1 MKKSIISIVLVGF
14 AIMTSACN
22 SQETTENC
30 AEEIVSNVQE
40 ISETQEVKEE
50 QEMSDAQK
58 SETKTTIS
66 GSFTVCVRDVIPDYC
81 MDDVTK
87 NVAVVTEFQSN
98 PFTLFV
104 GEEIANQLEI
114 GKNYVFTI
122 NPIEVDK
129 AKENL
134 EGMSLASLVW
144 ELTEFEI
151 TEFRLANED
160 ELGLE
165 SLTLTIE

>member
-1 MKKSIISIVLVGF
+1 MKKSIISILLVGF
-14 AIMTSACN
+14 AIMASACN
-22 SQETTENC
+22 SQETTENY
-30 AEEIVSNVQE
+30 EEETVLNVQE
-40 ISETQEVKEE
+40 ISDT
-50 QEMSDAQK
+50 QEMSGTQEASEDQ
-58 SETKTTIS
+58 ETKTTIS

-87 NVAVVTEFQSN
+87 NVAVVTEFQSE

-114 GKNYVFTI
+114 GQNYVFTI
-122 NPIEVDK
+122 NPIEVDE
-129 AKENL
+129 AKEDVA
-134 EGMSLASLVW
+134 GMSLASLVW
-144 ELTEFEI
+144 ELPEFEI

-165 SLTLTIE
+165 SLALTIE

>member
-1 MKKSIISIVLVGF
+1 MKKSIVSIVLIGV
-14 AIMTSACN
+14 AIVAGACN
-22 SQETTENC
+22 SQEVAQNN
-30 AEEIVSNVQE
+30 AEVAMAN
-40 ISETQEVKEE
+40 E
-50 QEMSDAQK
+50 QEEPEMAVNV
-58 SETKTTIS
+58 EKTTVS

-98 PFTLFV
+98 PFTVYV

-114 GKNYVFTI
+114 GQNYVFTI
-122 NPIEVDK
+122 NPIKVDE
-129 AKENL
+129 AKEDL
-134 EGMSLASLVW
+134 EEMSLASLVW
-144 ELTEFEI
+144 ELPGFEVA
-151 TEFRLANED
+151 EFRLANEN

>member
-1 MKKSIISIVLVGF
+1 MKKSIVSIVLIGV
-14 AIMTSACN
+14 AIVAGACN
-22 SQETTENC
+22 SQEVAQNN
-30 AEEIVSNVQE
+30 AEVAMAN
-40 ISETQEVKEE
+40 E
-50 QEMSDAQK
+50 QEEPEMAVNV
-58 SETKTTIS
+58 EKTTVS

-98 PFTLFV
+98 PFTVFV

-114 GKNYVFTI
+114 GQNYVFTI
-122 NPIEVDK
+122 NPIKVDE
-129 AKENL
+129 AKEDL
-134 EGMSLASLVW
+134 EEMSLASLVW
-144 ELTEFEI
+144 ELPGFEVA
-151 TEFRLANED
+151 EFRLANEN

>member
-1 MKKSIISIVLVGF
+1 MAKKITVSVILITVALF
-14 AIMTSACN
+14 AVACN
-22 SQETTENC
+22 IENTVDNHVEVTK
-30 AEEIVSNVQE
+30 AEEIGAETVDANV
-40 ISETQEVKEE
+40 
-50 QEMSDAQK
+50 
-58 SETKTTIS
+58 TKTTIS

-81 MDDVTK
+81 MDNVTK

-98 PFTLFV
+98 PFTVFV

-114 GKNYVFTI
+114 GQNYVFTI
-122 NPIEVDK
+122 NPIEVDE
-129 AKENL
+129 AKEDI

-144 ELTEFEI
+144 ELPEFEI

-165 SLTLTIE
+165 SLTLTITME

>member
-1 MKKSIISIVLVGF
+1 MKKSIVSVLLIGVAIVAG
-14 AIMTSACN
+14 ACN
-22 SQETTENC
+22 SQEVAQNN
-30 AEEIVSNVQE
+30 AEVAMAN
-40 ISETQEVKEE
+40 E
-50 QEMSDAQK
+50 QEEPEMAVNV
-58 SETKTTIS
+58 EKTTVS

-98 PFTLFV
+98 PFTVYV

-114 GKNYVFTI
+114 GQNYVFTI
-122 NPIEVDK
+122 NPIEVDE
-129 AKENL
+129 AKEDL
-134 EGMSLASLVW
+134 EEMSLSSLVW
-144 ELTEFEI
+144 ELPEFEI
-151 TEFRLANED
+151 TDFRLANEN